1 MNDYDEAIDVND
13 ENDFILRAYPSST
26 TLYDIYYKT
35 DDVDKH
41 WMSINMQEMID
52 HKYSN
57 YRIFQLLFFLR
68 FNMVKN
74 FYF

>member
-41 WMSINMQEMID
+41 
-52 HKYSN
+52 
-57 YRIFQLLFFLR
+57 
-68 FNMVKN
+68 
-74 FYF
+74 